1 MSMGGPPPLL
11 SNDVLLA
18 CKDQVNRSTRRSTPA
33 SPMVAALLVVVFG
46 HSVSMPRMIAWAVFV
61 SLSAMLAMVVAMV
74 YLRRRARHAPVGRWL
89 IGPVVAGLA
98 GFSWGSLS
106 LFVFPSADHY
116 ELRALYLIVLCG
128 VSATSAVGA
137 AASRSY
143 FLPFQFALLL
153 PADLVCLLAHD
164 HPTQVL
170 GLAIPVFVGVIIVLH
185 QEVHSVVLSE
195 LHLPREE
202 RRRQ

>member
-1 MSMGGPPPLL
+1 MGGQPLL
-11 SNDVLLA
+11 LSDDVLLA

-74 YLRRRARHAPVGRWL
+74 YLRRRARDAPVGRWL
-89 IGPVVAGLA
+89 IGPLAAGLA

-128 VSATSAVGA
+128 
-137 AASRSY
+137 
-143 FLPFQFALLL
+143 
-153 PADLVCLLAHD
+153 
-164 HPTQVL
+164 
-170 GLAIPVFVGVIIVLH
+170 
-185 QEVHSVVLSE
+185 
-195 LHLPREE
+195 
-202 RRRQ
+202 